1 MSYADPQFMCHQKK
15 LKSDYIAFLNVPKID
30 MHKIGIKHYGFVKI
44 FPSVNNPNTADL
56 LLQRTSKVSAR
67 NPIGY
72 VSINRDGLTILNKEY
87 SLFVTDS
94 EVVKIKIETIS
105 EVNVGKSVQLILGM
119 SADEDITLQ
128 FTSNGQSLLDVGI
141 QKNEISQ
148 LKLNVNLGDLIQITQ
163 NQYNSKTK
171 SKLYISSPHLSDCI

>member
-1 MSYADPQFMCHQKK
+1 
-15 LKSDYIAFLNVPKID
+15 
-30 MHKIGIKHYGFVKI
+30 
-44 FPSVNNPNTADL
+44 
-56 LLQRTSKVSAR
+56 
-67 NPIGY
+67 
-72 VSINRDGLTILNKEY
+72 
-87 SLFVTDS
+87 VTDS